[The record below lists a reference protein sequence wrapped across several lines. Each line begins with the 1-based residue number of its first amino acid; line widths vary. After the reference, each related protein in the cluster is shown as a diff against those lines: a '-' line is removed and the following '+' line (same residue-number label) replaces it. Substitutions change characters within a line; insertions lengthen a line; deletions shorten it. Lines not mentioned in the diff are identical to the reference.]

1 MNTIL
6 VVEDNEMMRE
16 NTTEILELSR
26 YHVLS
31 AENCCM
37 GIELAEKNHPDLI
50 ICDVRMK
57 EIDGVCSFEKLNNT
71 AKEKKIPVIILTP
84 GKEKPEIASPTS
96 GTPDVTLNKPYLGE
110 ELLKMVALFL
120 PALL

>member
-26 YHVLS
+26 YQVLS
-31 AENCCM
+31 AGNCCL

-50 ICDVRMK
+50 ICDVSTK

-71 AKEKKIPVIILTP
+71 AKEKKIPVIVLTT
-84 GKEKPEIASPTS
+84 GKEKSEITSLAS
-96 GTPDVTLNKPYLGE
+96 GTHNGALNKPYHGE
-110 ELLKMVALFL
+110 ELLEMVALFL
-120 PALL
+120 PSLL